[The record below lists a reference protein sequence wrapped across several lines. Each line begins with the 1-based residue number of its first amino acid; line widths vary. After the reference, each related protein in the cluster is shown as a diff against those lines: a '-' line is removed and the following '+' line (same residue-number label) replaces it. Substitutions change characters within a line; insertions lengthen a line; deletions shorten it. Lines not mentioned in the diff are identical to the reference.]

1 MRTALKL
8 VLACGLL
15 ALSAGAGRADEVTLN
30 AAHFTPAQNSYAQ
43 SFLKFVDEVN
53 KTGKGVVQ
61 IKVRGGPE
69 VIPPLQLGLAQ
80 KNGLID
86 VIDNPAGQYLELVPE
101 GEAFSASTK
110 SPEEVRKNGGWD
122 LMQKIFGQ
130 KANAHL
136 LAHVDSGTGF
146 NIFTV
151 DEPKRSRDGAVD
163 WSTLKIRSS
172 PLYRQFFESL
182 GMTVI
187 VMPPGEV
194 YTALERGVI
203 NANAYPVFGYKSFG
217 WDKFTKWRVEPTFFQ
232 TDVLI
237 SMNKDKW
244 DGLSP
249 EAQKILTDVGQK
261 YEEESRKAIQ
271 SEIARQSKVM
281 EDEGQK
287 IFELKGKGRDEFLA
301 KAAKASWDRME
312 KRDPTNVPQLRK
324 LFQN

>member
-1 MRTALKL
+1 MRTVVRFA
-8 VLACGLL
+8 LACGML
-15 ALSAGAGRADEVTLN
+15 ALTAGGSRAAEVTLN

-53 KTGKGVVQ
+53 EAGKGVVQ

-101 GEAFSASTK
+101 GEVFSASTK
-110 SPEEVRKNGGWD
+110 TPDEIRKNGGWD
-122 LMQKIFGQ
+122 LMQKIYGE
-130 KANAHL
+130 KGNAHL
-136 LAHVDSGTGF
+136 LAHVDAGTGF
-146 NIFTV
+146 SIFTV
-151 DEPKRSRDGAVD
+151 DEPKRSADGGVEWAG
-163 WSTLKIRSS
+163 LKIRSS

-244 DGLSP
+244 DSLSP
-249 EAQKILTDVGQK
+249 EAQKILTDVSLK
-261 YEEESRKAIQ
+261 YEQESMKAI
-271 SEIARQSKVM
+271 EAENARQAKVM
-281 EDEGQK
+281 EDGGQTV
-287 IFELKGKGRDEFLA
+287 FELKDQGREDFLA

-312 KRDPTNVPQLRK
+312 ARDPTNVPELRK